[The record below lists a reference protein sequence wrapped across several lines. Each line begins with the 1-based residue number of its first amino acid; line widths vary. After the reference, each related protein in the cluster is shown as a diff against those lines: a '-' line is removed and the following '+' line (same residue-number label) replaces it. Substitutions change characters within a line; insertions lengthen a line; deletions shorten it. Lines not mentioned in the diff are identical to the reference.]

1 MASNSQLAILKID
14 LIFLAVGAILGAY
27 LRYKIAS
34 SEFYIAGIPLAVLSV
49 NVIGSFV
56 LGMSMAGAQRYHL
69 SDSYVLFLG
78 VGFCGSFTTMSSFA
92 YETISLADAGEM
104 LVAFLNVIFNVGLSL
119 LGIIAGRAL
128 LLAL

>member
-1 MASNSQLAILKID
+1 MASNSQLAIWKID
-14 LIFLAVGAILGAY
+14 LVYLAVGAIIGAY
-27 LRYKIAS
+27 LRYRIAS

-49 NVIGSFV
+49 NVLGSFI
-56 LGMSMAGAQRYHL
+56 LGMSMAGAQKYHL
-69 SDSYVLFLG
+69 TDSYVLFLG

-92 YETISLADAGEM
+92 YETITLADAGEI
-104 LVAFLNVIFNVGLSL
+104 LVAFMNLILNVGLSL